1 MTTEMAPVSVPLSW
15 LEENAAEILADQGGD
30 YEAAAGAPAANGQ
43 ATVWQCY
50 LAGLDPMDADAEFR
64 LTAEV
69 VDGDLVLTWEPNLG
83 DEERTYEVQGKASML
98 DDWGPVD
105 ENSSFY
111 RVLVTLPE

>member
-15 LEENAAEILADQGGD
+15 LEENAGEILANQGGD

-50 LAGLDPMDADAEFR
+50 LAGLDPADADAEFR

-69 VDGDLVLTWEPNLG
+69 IEDDIVLTWEPNLG
-83 DEERTYEVQGKASML
+83 EERTYEVQGKASML
-98 DDWGPVD
+98 DEWGPVD
-105 ENSSFY
+105 DNSVFF
-111 RVLVTLPE
+111 RVLVSLPE